1 MLKPNHHISIFTP
14 QRLQAY
20 VIAYKVYRFFDD
32 APIALTPD
40 GHFEFIIQADR
51 SILQKSATGTEWVLR
66 PKAFVGG
73 LHNRHYAIKATTQ
86 GACLVSVQFK
96 PGAARYFIPEQLHR
110 LKNQIIDISAMYG
123 TQKERELSA
132 IHPDEKE
139 SRIVTK
145 VEDFLLNIFHP
156 RKDSCISYAL
166 DLLYK
171 AQGIGTVHEL
181 AKAVYL
187 SEVQFRKRFREEVGL
202 SPKEYSKIVRVNAV
216 KNMIL
221 HSPKPLR
228 FTELSYRFGYYD
240 QAHFIKDFS
249 SVIGASPRRYWARH
263 HGEN

>member
-1 MLKPNHHISIFTP
+1 MVQPNHHISILTP

-32 APIALTPD
+32 APIPLSPD

-51 SILQKSATGTEWVLR
+51 SILQKSSTGTEWVLR

-73 LHNRHYAIKATTQ
+73 LHNRHYEIKATSND
-86 GACLVSVQFK
+86 ACLVSVQFK

-110 LKNQIIDISAMYG
+110 LKNQIVDISAMYG
-123 TQKERELSA
+123 TRKEQELAA
-132 IHPDEKE
+132 IQPNAPEQF
-139 SRIVTK
+139 IVTK
-145 VEDFLLNIFHP
+145 VEDFLLNIFQP
-156 RKDSCISYAL
+156 RKDSCIRHAL
-166 DLLYK
+166 DVLY
-171 AQGIGTVHEL
+171 QGKGRGTVRQL

-216 KNMIL
+216 KEIVL
-221 HSPKPLR
+221 QSASPVR
-228 FTELSYRFGYYD
+228 FTELSYQFGYFD

-249 SVIGASPRRYWARH
+249 SVVGVSPRRFWAQY
-263 HGEN
+263 HGR